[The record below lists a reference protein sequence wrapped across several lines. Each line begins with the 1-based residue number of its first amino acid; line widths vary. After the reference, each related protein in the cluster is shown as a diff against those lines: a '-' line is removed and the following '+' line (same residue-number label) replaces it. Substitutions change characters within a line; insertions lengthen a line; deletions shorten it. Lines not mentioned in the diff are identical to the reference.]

1 MTNRVNPVFL
11 AACLSSTSMIWLPPT
26 VCTSTLA
33 LAPSRQ
39 SLATADWERTILKEV
54 SSTAKAAAANKA
66 AISSA
71 APTASTTRLIVLFV
85 LTFFFLSWSLVHSSL
100 ASSIDRRSWRERWR
114 KPGVALPVHL
124 PPPLWACL
132 HKQMVSPLGTG
143 GLLLSV
149 SCGLQSILCCS
160 APRRKRG
167 APYSRNTPRKG
178 K

>member
-71 APTASTTRLIVLFV
+71 APTASTTRLVVLFL
-85 LTFFFLSWSLVHSSL
+85 LTFSFLSWLTFLRHF
-100 ASSIDRRSWRERWR
+100 ASSVDRRSWRDRWR
-114 KPGVALPVHL
+114 KPTVCLPVHPFL
-124 PPPLWACL
+124 RFGIAYTNRWYPLVTAA
-132 HKQMVSPLGTG
+132 
-143 GLLLSV
+143 LLLSV
-149 SCGLQSILCCS
+149 FFGMQSILCCS
-160 APRRKRG
+160 APKRRKRA
-167 APYSRNTPRKG
+167 APYSLNTPRKG